1 MRGEIATRSDVHHGD
16 GDLPAGERR
25 RVDQPAHRLGE
36 GRGRI
41 DLRIGGDG
49 TGRRGSG
56 DRSRGARR
64 RIGVAGPGRERQR
77 GSERRGEHGREDGA
91 AANHGS
97 GLTPSARSREA
108 AAFLASRLLPIALAL
123 LTLLTLLPSC
133 ARPATTSDPSRP
145 LELLVTT
152 DAETLDPRFAT
163 DAVGLRVSRLL
174 HAGLTRLDPETSAPV
189 AYLAESWRWD
199 DPLTLRV
206 RLRPGL
212 HFHDGAP
219 FESTDVAAT
228 LAAFAS
234 PRVGSRHARI
244 VEPIA
249 RVETDGPLVVV
260 VHLARP
266 HATLLSD
273 LELPIL
279 RRDQAARPASA
290 GDDLDGLGPYRL
302 TRRSAGDLHLEPTTG
317 GALDAHH
324 AVEIRTVHDENARAL
339 RLESGVADV
348 AVNAVSPT
356 LLPAFEHPGSPVT
369 IVARAGANLTYL
381 LTRSDEGPLAD
392 VRVRRAIALG
402 IDRQLLARTL
412 LGNHATVAGS
422 LFPPGHWAHGNSEP
436 GAFTRD
442 VPRARA
448 LLAEAGFAGGL
459 SLDLLTSTD
468 RLRRSLATAM
478 AQELEEVGLH
488 VTVVPLELGTL
499 LARLTAGDF
508 QLGAL
513 QIPELAEPNV
523 LRVFLDSASI
533 PPDGANRGRVRDPEI
548 DRLLDEGDRQTDLAA
563 RQPIYAHLD
572 ARLFDRLWIVPLWH
586 EDQVALVS
594 SRATGFVPSREGR
607 LLGLAAIP

>member
-1 MRGEIATRSDVHHGD
+1 
-16 GDLPAGERR
+16 
-25 RVDQPAHRLGE
+25 
-36 GRGRI
+36 
-41 DLRIGGDG
+41 LR
-49 TGRRGSG
+49 
-56 DRSRGARR
+56 
-64 RIGVAGPGRERQR
+64 P
-77 GSERRGEHGREDGA
+77 
-91 AANHGS
+91 
-97 GLTPSARSREA
+97 L
-108 AAFLASRLLPIALAL
+108 LAL
-123 LTLLTLLPSC
+123 VPLALSLASC
-133 ARPATTSDPSRP
+133 ARPAATTGDPSRP
-145 LELLVTT
+145 LELLVVTEP
-152 DAETLDPRFAT
+152 ETLDPRFAT
-163 DAVGLRVSRLL
+163 EAVGLRVSRLL

-189 AYLAESWRWD
+189 PYLAESWRWD

-206 RLRPGL
+206 TLRPGL
-212 HFHDGAP
+212 HFHEGAP
-219 FESTDVAAT
+219 FESADVAAT

-234 PRVGSRHARI
+234 PQVASRHARI

-249 RVETDGPLVVV
+249 RVETDGPLAVI
-260 VHLARP
+260 VHLSRP

-302 TRRSAGDLHLEPTTG
+302 TRRTTGDLHLEPTTG
-317 GALDAHH
+317 GAMDAHH
-324 AVEIRTVHDENARAL
+324 AVEVRTVHDENARAL
-339 RLESGVADV
+339 RLESGAADV

-356 LLPAFEHPGSPVT
+356 LLPAFDHAPVQ

-392 VRVRRAIALG
+392 VRVRQAIALG
-402 IDRQLLARTL
+402 IDRQLLAQTL
-412 LGNHATVAGS
+412 LGGHATVAGS
-422 LFPPGHWAHGNSEP
+422 LFPPGHWAHGSTEP

-448 LLAEAGFAGGL
+448 LLAEAGVGGGL

-478 AQELEEVGLH
+478 AQELEEIGLH

-533 PPDGANRGRVRDPEI
+533 PPNGANRGRVRDPEI
-548 DRLLDEGDRQTDLAA
+548 DRLLDEGDRRTDLAA
-563 RQPIYAHLD
+563 RQPIYAQLD

-594 SRATGFVPSREGR
+594 PRASGFVPSREGR